1 MVTHFAL
8 EINLPAHYEGIRVI
22 FLKQCIEDEYESLQL
37 TIGMWFNI
45 AKFTMFKENIREISE
60 EIRVGKRDILSIYM
74 SM

>member
-1 MVTHFAL
+1 M
-8 EINLPAHYEGIRVI
+8 
-22 FLKQCIEDEYESLQL
+22 

-60 EIRVGKRDILSIYM
+60 TNSQVREHIKRNYGSYEALFTKISEEIRVGKRDILSIYM